1 VQLKYGGFHGGAP
14 LLALA
19 YPVRDIPARP
29 EDKAIKARRT
39 INATGAGS
47 LQHGEEHALHEIGG
61 EILAAQVAQAVKPD
75 PRPEAP
81 RRTIS
86 SSAIF
91 STVTNG
97 SVARRETALDP
108 KGAGESEQ

>member
-1 VQLKYGGFHGGAP
+1 
-14 LLALA
+14 
-19 YPVRDIPARP
+19 VRDIPARP

-39 INATGAGS
+39 INASGAGS

-81 RRTIS
+81 TELCLSLVR
-86 SSAIF
+86 AIPF
-91 STVTNG
+91 RNAEDDLLVGNI
-97 SVARRETALDP
+97 LDRH
-108 KGAGESEQ
+108 